1 MRHLEILKEAMAGTL
16 ESSDML
22 VTVRPNPEKGLDISL
37 ESNVMAMF
45 GKQII
50 GTAKAVCAEMG
61 VTRAVLE
68 LKDKGAIDCVIRA
81 RVAAALCRASE
92 THYDWAKEDC
102 HE

>member
-1 MRHLEILKEAMAGTL
+1 VEILKEALAGTL
-16 ESSDML
+16 ESSDIL
-22 VTVRPNPEKGLDISL
+22 VTVRPNPLEGIDIFL

-45 GKQII
+45 GTQIAD
-50 GTAKAVCAEMG
+50 TARKVCAEMG

-92 THYDWAKEDC
+92 THYDWTKEDC
-102 HE
+102 HA

>member
-1 MRHLEILKEAMAGTL
+1 MEILHEAMAGTL

-22 VTVRPNPEKGLDISL
+22 VTVRPNPEEGLDISL

-45 GKQII
+45 GSQIVE
-50 GTAKAVCAEMG
+50 TAKAVCADMG
-61 VTRAVLE
+61 VTRAILE
-68 LKDKGAIDCVIRA
+68 MKDKGAIDCVIRA

-92 THYDWAKEDC
+92 THDDWTKEDR